1 MPGSLTH
8 KISLS
13 FILIIFA
20 EGHIL
25 NSPFVP
31 IVPFYA
37 LVVQHTVRWSRYRFA
52 DFTRLKQL
60 SQCIL
65 IHMLLY
71 VLTHITAW
79 TQGRPLLP
87 VLRNSS
93 RFLTIPL
100 TSLPYMIFT
109 WDSICHTQFCILKV
123 AWQLFCLI
131 HSVLSFEDSTIIS
144 LSNTILSTK
153 DSKCMT
159 MVISVHT

>member
-1 MPGSLTH
+1 MPGSLTR

-25 NSPFVP
+25 NSSFVP

-37 LVVQHTVRWSRYRFA
+37 LVVQHTVRWSLYRFA

-60 SQCIL
+60 SPCIL

-71 VLTHITAW
+71 VLSHITAW

-87 VLRNSS
+87 ALRNSG

-109 WDSICHTQFCILKV
+109 WDKICHTQLCILKV

-131 HSVLSFEDSTIIS
+131 HSVLSFEDSIIIS